1 MRQKMVKSMLT
12 SDAEYNVIADGF
24 DNENSDSDL
33 DAFQVGIAQLLKDSH
48 RSLSRVLAARI
59 SPSGVTIGQW
69 HFLRALWQEDGLTQ
83 RELSQRVGM
92 MEPTTVTALNGM
104 EKRGL
109 VERVRN
115 AQDRRKM
122 NIFLTE
128 RGRALQAQLQP
139 LEDEISKVAIRGI
152 PPQEK
157 QMLLR
162 LLRVVILNLNDDDR

>member
-1 MRQKMVKSMLT
+1 MVKSMLT
-12 SDAEYNVIADGF
+12 SDPDNVITDDS
-24 DNENSDSDL
+24 DNESLDSDL
-33 DAFQVGIAQLLKDSH
+33 DAHLVGIAQLLRDSH
-48 RSLSRVLAARI
+48 RSLSRALAARI
-59 SPSGVTIGQW
+59 SSSGVSIGQW
-69 HFLRALWQEDGLTQ
+69 YFLRALWQEDGLTQ

-115 AQDRRKM
+115 VQDRRKM

-128 RGRALQAQLQP
+128 RGRSLQAQLQP

-162 LLRVVILNLNDDDR
+162 LLRVVILNLNDEDR